1 MEERFSEQFNRP
13 GCHKIARSN
22 VISSVTLNSYHQ
34 RKTIV
39 MKKIFLASLLMTGV
53 SISALAAEDK
63 GNETGSVQGV
73 VIDAET
79 KKPVANASFTASIR
93 KASYQKEVTTDA
105 NGKFNLNNVPVG
117 EHTIVIDKV
126 GYRATKKETIL
137 VKEGLLL
144 KIEFEVIPA
153 EEEMHQPFMSPI
165 TIHSF

>member
-1 MEERFSEQFNRP
+1 VLY
-13 GCHKIARSN
+13 HKNDKIN
-22 VISSVTLNSYHQ
+22 VISSVTLESYH

-39 MKKIFLASLLMTGV
+39 MKKLLIASLLMTGV
-53 SISALAAEDK
+53 SISAQAAEDK

-73 VIDAET
+73 IIDAET

-93 KASYQKEVTTDA
+93 KASFQKEITTDA
-105 NGKFNLNNVPVG
+105 NGTFKLNSVPVG

-126 GYRATKKETIL
+126 GYRAVKKEAIL

-153 EEEMHQPFMSPI
+153 DEEIHQPFMAPI